1 MDSVYVGSDVIV
13 TSEKNVI
20 GGLVGDFVCQSNGYM
35 RKSWFAG
42 VIITNP
48 QRAGG
53 LIGRINLAPAL
64 IENCLFTGTIIAQN
78 NVMGGLIGEIGAD
91 GAGTRIVSSLS
102 NGVIHARY
110 GSNLG
115 TITGGGPTLVTVT
128 NVYNST
134 DLKQI
139 NDAGTIVGT
148 RTESSVVSGVVPK
161 SDDEL
166 RGDNAKNLTGFS
178 FYSDSNPEG
187 VWVTGENGPVL
198 KPLTKTPVPVQNS
211 EPQQTN
217 LLTTVVKF
225 LANLF

>member
-1 MDSVYVGSDVIV
+1 M
-13 TSEKNVI
+13 
-20 GGLVGDFVCQSNGYM
+20 
-35 RKSWFAG
+35 
-42 VIITNP
+42 
-48 QRAGG
+48 
-53 LIGRINLAPAL
+53 
-64 IENCLFTGTIIAQN
+64 
-78 NVMGGLIGEIGAD
+78 
-91 GAGTRIVSSLS
+91 
-102 NGVIHARY
+102 
-110 GSNLG
+110 
-115 TITGGGPTLVTVT
+115 TVT

-139 NDAGTIVGT
+139 DDAGTIIGT